1 MCGHDS
7 HVAMLLGAA
16 AILKSMESRLCGT
29 VKLLF
34 STCEETGAGARLMG
48 GRRCSGKILM

>member
-7 HVAMLLGAA
+7 HGAMLLGAA
-16 AILKSMESRLCGT
+16 RILKDMEAELKGT

-34 STCEETGAGARLMG
+34 QPGEETGAGAV
-48 GRRCSGKILM
+48 